1 MGKEKKFKLFYY
13 TGGLLATAPQEPQS
27 QIFCGISED
36 FINTLDES
44 GLFDGKAIRVE
55 GNLVFDENNK
65 YEEGI
70 VYCCGESW
78 VTAQGVGQIHVRV
91 TSVERIKGEYQNDI
105 SKLSKILAN
114 NSGLEETLL
123 STLYALLYIGVC
135 AAFERYILSIVTYFL
150 YEDSERLKNNLSK
163 VSEMKKFL
171 PISAMK
177 DGESYTESSFRIWYA
192 IRTMSISNEKVDLAV
207 KFIDSDNTLSCQYDR
222 FKELRNNLVHRNG
235 ILQNSTYKKVLVSKE
250 KWDEIVETLGD
261 YVIKLSEQ
269 LSELPHS
276 LKGLDDCNYW

>member
-13 TGGLLATAPQEPQS
+13 TGGLLATAPQDPQS
-27 QIFCGISED
+27 HIFCGVSED
-36 FINTLDES
+36 FINNLDES
-44 GLFDGKAIRVE
+44 GLFDGEATRVE

-70 VYCCGESW
+70 VYCCGENW
-78 VTAQGVGQIHVRV
+78 ITAQDVGQIHVRV
-91 TSVERIKGEYQNDI
+91 TSVERIECEYQNDI
-105 SKLSKILAN
+105 SNLCNILSH
-114 NSGLEETLL
+114 NSGLEGTLL

-135 AAFERYILSIVTYFL
+135 AAFERYLLSIVTYFL
-150 YEDSERLKNNLSK
+150 YEDDERLKNNLSK
-163 VSEMKKFL
+163 VAEMKKFL

-192 IRTMSISNEKVDLAV
+192 IRTMSISNDKVNHAV
-207 KFIDSDNTLSCQYDR
+207 KFIDSDYALSCPYDR

-235 ILQNSTYKKVLVSKE
+235 VLQNSTYKKVLVSKE
-250 KWDEIVETLGD
+250 KWDEIIEVLGD
-261 YVIKLSEQ
+261 YVAKLSER

-276 LKGLDDCNYW
+276 LKGFEE